1 MKINVAASLLALLL
15 VLPAISK
22 AQDSFSAEMANV
34 RRGSKMVYMVQSNGS
49 MYRYDFEESGMKGT
63 VIVNPEKKITA
74 ILMPDKKFVHYTE
87 TSSSTSRSNDPV
99 QSLMTIKERYT
110 EKNLGKEKISG
121 YNCEK
126 SELYADD
133 EKVFSL
139 WFSEDLNFPLRIV
152 NHMGSDTYME
162 LSGIKEHKIDPSVFE
177 VSKDYTE
184 VDDRMR
190 PIIPEPPA
198 PDSWNT
204 IQSDLPLSGEYN
216 RGDLIKISVPES
228 RNYIITLTNLTADP
242 TKVIRKSFREGMELP
257 NNEQGPLKYRTDRL
271 FNSESFKNTYIW
283 KAGDVKIIEVHEG
296 KIRIEVRAEN
306 R

>member
-1 MKINVAASLLALLL
+1 MKNNVAVSLLALLL
-15 VLPAISK
+15 VVPAISK

-34 RRGSKMVYMVQSNGS
+34 QRGNKKVYQVQSNGS

-74 ILMPDKKFVHYTE
+74 ILIPDKKFVHYTE

-99 QSLMTIKERYT
+99 QSLMTLRDRYT
-110 EKNLGKEKISG
+110 EKNLGKEIIAG
-121 YNCEK
+121 YNCDK
-126 SELYADD
+126 SELSADD
-133 EKVFSL
+133 QKIFTL
-139 WFSEDLNFPLRIV
+139 WFSDDLNFPLRIE
-152 NHMGSDTYME
+152 NHMGSDIYME
-162 LSGIKEHKIDPSVFE
+162 LSGIKEQKIDPSVFE
-177 VSKDYTE
+177 VPKDYTE

-198 PDSWNT
+198 PDSWTT

-216 RGDLIKISVPES
+216 RGDLIKFSVPES
-228 RNYIITLTNLTADP
+228 RNYNITLTNLTADP
-242 TKVIRKSFREGMELP
+242 TKVIRKSFREGRELP
-257 NNEQGPLKYRTDRL
+257 DNEQGPLKYRTDRL

-283 KAGDVKIIEVHEG
+283 EAGDVKIIEVHEG
-296 KIRIEVRAEN
+296 KIRIEVTAEN